1 MKLIK
6 VQFIATKEQLEELSN
21 VLINRIQQMNVVES
35 EYKQFIKSEFNIQ
48 KKFLRDLNSTIC
60 TAMEDIK

>member
-48 KKFLRDLNSTIC
+48 KKFLRYLNSTLC
-60 TAMEDIK
+60 KAMDNNK